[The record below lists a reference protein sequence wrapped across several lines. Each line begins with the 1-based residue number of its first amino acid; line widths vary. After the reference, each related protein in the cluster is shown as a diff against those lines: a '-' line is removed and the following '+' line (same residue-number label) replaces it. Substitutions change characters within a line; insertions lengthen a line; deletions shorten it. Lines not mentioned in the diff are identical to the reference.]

1 MGNLEI
7 DLLKEIIGLKEVWLY
22 TSRMIIIWGKSV
34 TVPDFSL
41 KCGKTWIIID
51 PIIESFENSYIEWNR
66 IEIQQAHLRLDLIES
81 LRADHVLIEGR
92 HKVMKRA
99 LSSIDFPRPYVVK
112 SIEIY
117 KFTVSNSESE
127 SEIVEYDGCL
137 VFNFNDGRSFAI
149 SSYQAPG
156 GTLGFT
162 MDKTEINKLTSLSS
176 QRMLITEDNRST

>member
-7 DLLKEIIGLKEVWLY
+7 DILKEIIGLKEVWLY
-22 TSRMIIIWGKSV
+22 TSRMNIIWGKSV

-51 PIIESFENSYIEWNR
+51 PIIEGFENSYIEWNR
-66 IEIQQAHLRLDLIES
+66 IEIQQAHLADTPKD
-81 LRADHVLIEGR
+81 ADHVLIEGR

-117 KFTVSNSESE
+117 KFTVSNSGSE

-137 VFNFNDGRSFAI
+137 VFNFDDGRSFAI

-162 MDKTEINKLTSLSS
+162 MDKAEINQLTSFSS
-176 QRMLITEDNRST
+176 QRMLITEDNRPT

>member
-7 DLLKEIIGLKEVWLY
+7 DILKEIIGSKDVWLY

-34 TVPDFSL
+34 TAPDFAI
-41 KCGKTWIIID
+41 KCGKTWIIIH
-51 PIIESFENSYIEWNR
+51 PIIEGFENSYIKWNR
-66 IEIQQAHLRLDLIES
+66 IEIHQGQANTPKD
-81 LRADHVLIEGR
+81 ADHVLIEGR
-92 HKVMKRA
+92 HKVMIRA

-137 VFNFNDGRSFAI
+137 VFNFDDGRRFVI

-162 MDKTEINKLTSLSS
+162 MDKAEINKLTSLSS
-176 QRMLITEDNRST
+176 QSMLIT